1 MSAKT
6 QILAVDFDH
15 TITYSEVRCFE
26 KDEVLWAMGGVCRTA
41 RMLCLFHDLCRH
53 GVTIY
58 VVSLNRGDVIGP
70 FLHES
75 GLAPFVSCVY
85 DGERVKASGSKQLL
99 VRHLM
104 RTNAVG
110 PTQCLMVDDE
120 PSNIA
125 DAPCWSMPVPLKHGI
140 DDDIDRLIRA
150 FFWHTYAVGVAPPA
164 FKMPYHTV
172 TMPF

>member
-1 MSAKT
+1 M
-6 QILAVDFDH
+6 QILAVDFDQ
-15 TITYSEVRCFE
+15 TITYNEVGCFE
-26 KDEVLWAMGGVCRTA
+26 KDEVVYKMGGVCRTQ
-41 RMLCLFHDLCRH
+41 RMLRLFHDLCRH

-85 DGERVKASGSKQLL
+85 DGEHVKASGSKQLL

-104 RTNAVG
+104 QTHDVG

-120 PSNIA
+120 PSNIV
-125 DAPCWSMPVPLKHGI
+125 DAPCWSMPVPQKHGI
-140 DDDIDRLIRA
+140 DDGIDRLIRA
-150 FFWHTYAVGVAPPA
+150 FFWHGYAVGVAPSA
-164 FKMPYHTV
+164 VKMP
-172 TMPF
+172 